1 MIGILKLVSRGH
13 LAFQA
18 ALLVL
23 VTLTFPQRFA
33 NAHEVETTRLSLLQR
48 EPSHVSA
55 TFYVSLF
62 DFFQPVFDAQVTQ
75 QTAYV
80 HLASLDDEAFASL
93 HTRAQAYYKQKITF
107 RLNNDQWAQLSNW
120 QFSNWQLIKKN
131 VQQQLAQQLVS
142 PGSHVHFE
150 PVQFTVQLT
159 GGTDLSTLQP
169 KLPPH
174 WGRVLV
180 IASKPKQ
187 IWLDS
192 PQGLTWIKF

>member
-1 MIGILKLVSRGH
+1 MIEILKLVSRGQ

-18 ALLVL
+18 AFFVL
-23 VTLTFPQRFA
+23 MTLTFPVRFA
-33 NAHEVETTRLSLLQR
+33 SAHEIESTRLSLVQR

-55 TFYVSLF
+55 TFYVNPF
-62 DFFQPVFDAQVTQ
+62 DYFQPVLDSQVTQ

-80 HLASLDDEAFASL
+80 HLASLDDEVFSAL
-93 HTRAQAYYKQKITF
+93 YTRAQAYYKQKITF
-107 RLNNDQWAQLSNW
+107 RLNKDKWAQLNNW

-150 PVQFTVQLT
+150 PVQFTVQLI
-159 GGTDLSTLQP
+159 GGTDLSRLQP
-169 KLPPH
+169 KLPVH
-174 WGRVLV
+174 WGKVLV
-180 IASKPKQ
+180 IASKPQQ

-192 PQGLTWIKF
+192 SQGQTWIKF

>member
-1 MIGILKLVSRGH
+1 MIEILKLAIRGQ

-18 ALLVL
+18 ALIVL
-23 VTLTFPQRFA
+23 MTLTFPARLA
-33 NAHEVETTRLSLLQR
+33 SAHEVETTRLSLVQR

-55 TFYVSLF
+55 TFYVNPF
-62 DFFQPVFDAQVTQ
+62 DFFQPVLDTQVTQ

-80 HLASLDDEAFASL
+80 HLASLDDEVFAAL
-93 HTRAQAYYKQKITF
+93 FTRAQAYYKQKITF
-107 RLNNDQWAQLSNW
+107 RLNKDKWAQLSNW

-159 GGTDLSTLQP
+159 GGADLSTLQP
-169 KLPPH
+169 KLPAH
-174 WGRVLV
+174 WGKVLV
-180 IASKPKQ
+180 IASKPQQ

-192 PQGLTWIKF
+192 SQGLTWIKF